1 MTDAPAIT
9 IAEFTLPERC
19 GASAAHDLVAAGRA
33 LAPGARMRI
42 DAGAVARMSCATAV
56 TLISLARSVAGT
68 GGEVVIRTPTGAF
81 TDAFADLGLFE
92 ALMHMQ
98 FAE

>member
-1 MTDAPAIT
+1 MSDAP
-9 IAEFTLPERC
+9 IADFTLPERC

-33 LAPGARMRI
+33 LDPGARMRI
-42 DAGAVARMSCATAV
+42 DAGAVARMSCATVVA
-56 TLISLARSVAGT
+56 LISLARAAAGT
-68 GGEVVIRTPTGAF
+68 GGAVIIRAPTDAF

-92 ALMHMQ
+92 SLMNME

>member
-1 MTDAPAIT
+1 MSDAPAS
-9 IAEFTLPERC
+9 AEFTLPERC

-33 LAPGARMRI
+33 LDPGARMRI
-42 DAGAVARMSCATAV
+42 DAGAVARMSCATVVA
-56 TLISLARSVAGT
+56 LISLARVATQT
-68 GGEVVIRTPTGAF
+68 GGAVIVCAPTNAF

-92 ALMHMQ
+92 SLMNME

>member
-1 MTDAPAIT
+1 MSDAPAS
-9 IAEFTLPERC
+9 AEFTLPERC

-33 LAPGARMRI
+33 LDPGARMRI
-42 DAGAVARMSCATAV
+42 DAGAVARMSCATVVA
-56 TLISLARSVAGT
+56 LISLARAATQT
-68 GGEVVIRTPTGAF
+68 GGAVIVCAPTNAF

-92 ALMHMQ
+92 SLMNME